1 MSSAT
6 RIASVKGAGEVSL
19 FRILRYFIGE
29 ATSSLLRSWKVS
41 LLAMSTIAMSIFI
54 TGTFLLLSGNLN
66 RMLEEWRREAKII
79 VYVRSGAEGRDL
91 ERVAAI
97 AGGPDWV
104 LDTRLVPA
112 DEARARFERTFP
124 SVKDLLQT
132 WQSEPLPMSIE
143 VGFDDSLTDDPRFD
157 EWIGS
162 MRADGAVIAV
172 DDDRDWL
179 RQLDALIGILRSLAL
194 VVGAALLAAA
204 VFTIASVIRLAAY
217 LYRDEIAVMRLV
229 GATELYIR
237 GPFYFEG
244 LIQGVVG
251 AAAALVALYLS
262 FLFLNPRS
270 STLLLGTTLV
280 ESFLSWGAVAALL
293 TIGALAGTFGAVVS
307 LRREN
312 LAPD

>member
-1 MSSAT
+1 M
-6 RIASVKGAGEVSL
+6 SL

-41 LLAMSTIAMSIFI
+41 LLAMSTIAMSVFI
-54 TGTFLLLSGNLN
+54 TGTFLLLSGNLS
-66 RMLEEWRREAKII
+66 RMVEEWRREAKII
-79 VYVRSGAEGRDL
+79 VYLQNGVEEADF
-91 ERVAAI
+91 ERLQAA
-97 AGGPDWV
+97 AAKPEWV
-104 LDTRLVPA
+104 LDTRLIPA

-132 WQSEPLPMSIE
+132 WQGEPLPTSIE
-143 VGFDDSLTDDPRFD
+143 IGFDHSLADERRFD
-157 EWIGS
+157 DWITTL
-162 MRADGAVIAV
+162 RIDAAVIAV

-179 RQLDALIGILRSLAL
+179 RQLDALIGILRGLAL
-194 VVGAALLAAA
+194 VIGAALLAAA

-244 LIQGVVG
+244 LIQGLAG
-251 AAAALVALYLS
+251 AVMALVALYLS

-280 ESFLSWGAVAALL
+280 ESFLSWSAIAGLLSIGAV
-293 TIGALAGTFGAVVS
+293 AGTFGAVMS
-307 LRREN
+307 LRRES